1 MRRWWEEVVTVEVRG
16 EVRGGGARR
25 VRGDGERRQL
35 RGDGE
40 RRWHE
45 EAGGRRWH
53 ERRQY
58 VSDS

>member
-1 MRRWWEEVVTVEVRG
+1 MTVEVRG